1 MSVVI
6 GIDPGLAAL
15 GHCRLFGE
23 ELLGAGV
30 IRTKPDM
37 GTEADRII
45 YITTLLRETIA
56 LTPEGV
62 TLIAVE
68 TQHAQGGDPST
79 MRARAASAMSVAA
92 VRGAVI
98 EMAHSLS
105 IAVVEVSPQE
115 GKRALTGSG
124 KADKQAMVKFA
135 RARFGETL
143 AQDAADSVGI
153 ALAAGQIVAGRTPPR
168 KRERKSGRAVRPE
181 AVDGLPEHVKR
192 AIEKGMR
199 K

>member
-1 MSVVI
+1 MSVLFGV
-6 GIDPGLAAL
+6 DPGLAKC

-45 YITTLLRETIA
+45 YITTLLREIIA
-56 LTPEGV
+56 LTPEEV
-62 TLIAVE
+62 TLVAVE

-105 IAVVEVSPQE
+105 IPVVEVSPQE

-124 KADKQAMVKFA
+124 KADKKQMQEAVL
-135 RARFGETL
+135 RDFGERL
-143 AQDAADSVGI
+143 PQDSADAVGI
-153 ALAAGQIVAGRTPPR
+153 ARAGITKVQGRKTG
-168 KRERKSGRAVRPE
+168 K
-181 AVDGLPEHVKR
+181 
-192 AIEKGMR
+192 
-199 K
+199 